1 MNTSKIIHQL
11 QQGDHEKAFAR
22 LYRYFPKLETYIR
35 NNSGSKDEALDIFQD
50 ALIILYKKVQSL
62 PADTDIKVDGF
73 LVNTCKLLWSNELRK
88 KKVRQNS
95 GDGALEYLAYQDEI
109 QAQIAKEEKIV
120 KVESIIKNIGD
131 KCKDILVAF
140 YYKNFS
146 MEKIAEEFGFKT
158 IQSAKVQKYKCM
170 ESARELALKESTS
183 NPQ

>member
-1 MNTSKIIHQL
+1 M
-11 QQGDHEKAFAR
+11 
-22 LYRYFPKLETYIR
+22 
-35 NNSGSKDEALDIFQD
+35 
-50 ALIILYKKVQSL
+50 
-62 PADTDIKVDGF
+62 
-73 LVNTCKLLWSNELRK
+73 RK

-109 QAQIAKEEKIV
+109 QGQIAKEEKIV

-131 KCKDILVAF
+131 KCKDILVAL

-146 MEKIAEEFGFKT
+146 LEKIAEEFGFKT